1 MASRISRLPSSD
13 FEPELNKIGGLF
25 RWFIVLKALFANEQ
39 VAWLRFTVN
48 AEDFVRLGVRECWQ

>member
-25 RWFIVLKALFANEQ
+25 VLLVYYDES
-39 VAWLRFTVN
+39 TV
-48 AEDFVRLGVRECWQ
+48 R